1 MGMDSKLKARV
12 STAQWFEEL
21 DRLNSEP
28 FLFER
33 VQPAATER
41 DIFDERC
48 SDDKAIE

>member
-1 MGMDSKLKARV
+1 MGMDSKLKTRA

-33 VQPAATER
+33 VQPNTKER
-41 DIFDERC
+41 EIFEDGC
-48 SDDKAIE
+48 LDDKAIE